1 MYCASLCSSLPA
13 RRHAPGVGSALLVII
28 AGSLSAACEVREDV
42 IAIEHVN
49 VIPMDRERVLED
61 YTVVVEAGLIRDIE
75 PASEAAVPRG
85 ATRIDGSEKFLIP
98 GLVDMHIHLD
108 EQAVVDYVSGL
119 LGLEGTPAPVPVEE
133 ILFPYLANGV
143 TTVSLLSGT
152 PGSLEIRSRTE
163 QGGRRGPR
171 HGSGPVRAHGGAS
184 ARGQAPARHQGG
196 GDLHPQGDGRD
207 AGEVPDRP

>member
-1 MYCASLCSSLPA
+1 M
-13 RRHAPGVGSALLVII
+13 LVII

-49 VIPMDRERVLED
+49 VIPLDRERVLED
-61 YTVVVEAGLIRDIE
+61 STVIVEAGLIRDIE

-143 TTVSLLSGT
+143 TAVSLLSGT
-152 PGSLEIRSRTE
+152 PGSLVDNAPKRFGPTPQPDNPRFIIIVEEGESAGDIGQKLEEAGVIQSERLFIVLAALRRHVHRT
-163 QGGRRGPR
+163 
-171 HGSGPVRAHGGAS
+171 A
-184 ARGQAPARHQGG
+184 
-196 GDLHPQGDGRD
+196 
-207 AGEVPDRP
+207 